1 MIDISHPDSEFIFR
15 AGAFTDRIKNYCRK
29 YILES
34 FEERKI
40 TFQDMK
46 IEALL
51 LLEFSELHFKENL
64 NSISKSVNDLNV
76 EIDKLEA
83 INISSEDGN
92 CTVCNTKLETF
103 DTLIKEKD
111 FRFITICKKCPNEIY
126 NILNTIDWATGAAF
140 I

>member
-1 MIDISHPDSEFIFR
+1 MIDTSHPDSEFIFR

-51 LLEFSELHFKENL
+51 LLEFSELHFKE
-64 NSISKSVNDLNV
+64 I
-76 EIDKLEA
+76 
-83 INISSEDGN
+83 
-92 CTVCNTKLETF
+92 
-103 DTLIKEKD
+103 
-111 FRFITICKKCPNEIY
+111 
-126 NILNTIDWATGAAF
+126 
-140 I
+140 